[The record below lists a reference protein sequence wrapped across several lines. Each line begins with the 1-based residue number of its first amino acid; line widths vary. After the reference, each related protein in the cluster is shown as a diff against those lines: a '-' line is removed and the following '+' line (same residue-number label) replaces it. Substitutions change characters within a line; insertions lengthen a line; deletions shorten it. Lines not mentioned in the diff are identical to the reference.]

1 MQLLDCA
8 LDCGLDYGLDSYS
21 FHAVPSCPVETL
33 CTTDDKGPTPVDIL
47 YSAKNHWLEI
57 RNQALKPSELL
68 HFIYT
73 CVFPIQLIYLCDFY
87 RG

>member
-8 LDCGLDYGLDSYS
+8 LDCELDYGLDSYS
-21 FHAVPSCPVETL
+21 FCAVPSYPVDTL
-33 CTTDDKGPTPVDIL
+33 CTTGDKDPTPVDIL
-47 YSAKNHWLEI
+47 YSAKNYWLEI

-73 CVFPIQLIYLCDFY
+73 CVFPIINLFM
-87 RG
+87 